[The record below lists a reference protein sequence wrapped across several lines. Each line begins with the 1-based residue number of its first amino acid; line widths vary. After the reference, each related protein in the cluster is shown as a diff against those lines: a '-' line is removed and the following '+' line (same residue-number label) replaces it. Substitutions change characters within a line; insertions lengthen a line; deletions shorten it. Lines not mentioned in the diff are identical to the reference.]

1 MENVNSSES
10 NSISVNEA
18 IDQLLPQEEAKAN
31 PEIEEVTEPVEEE
44 AQVSEATEQ
53 EEVLEEDNSDEGE
66 EVEDTTAQEDD
77 AEEVEEEVQMFTV
90 KIDGEEAEVTLEEAL
105 SGYQRERTFHK
116 RMNEVSQKSKAVEA
130 KDAETKQLRDQ
141 YAEGLQQLEQ
151 ALKVPEPNWEELRRT
166 KTNDEFASI
175 HAEYQIQQNNLA
187 KVQQQQ
193 QTIKSQQQAEQ
204 QAQYQNHL
212 KTEFDTMLDKI
223 PAWRDEKVRD
233 AERSKVISYAKSH
246 MGYSDDEI
254 AQASDHRAIVT
265 LRKAMLYDE
274 LMGGK
279 TQAKKKVKIA
289 PKMVKAGTPK
299 TKSEVVSKRNQDMVN
314 RFNKNSTIEGAIELL
329 LNKQSA

>member
-1 MENVNSSES
+1 MENVNSKES
-10 NSISVNEA
+10 GSISVNEA
-18 IDQLLPQEEAKAN
+18 IDRLLPQEEAEAN
-31 PEIEEVTEPVEEE
+31 PQEEAVNEPEEE
-44 AQVSEATEQ
+44 AQVSETTEQ
-53 EEVLEEDNSDEGE
+53 EEVLEEDISDEGE
-66 EVEDTTAQEDD
+66 EVEDTTDQEDD
-77 AEEVEEEVQMFTV
+77 DEEAEEEVQLYKV

-116 RMNEVSQKSKAVEA
+116 RMNEISQKSKAIEA
-130 KDAETKQLRDQ
+130 ESAETKRLRDE
-141 YAEGLQQLEQ
+141 YARGLQQLEQ
-151 ALKVPEPNWEELRRT
+151 ALRVPEPNWEELRRT
-166 KTNDEFASI
+166 KTNEEFASI

-193 QTIKSQQQAEQ
+193 QAIMSQQQAEA

-223 PAWRDEKVRD
+223 PTWRDEKVRE

-246 MGYSDDEI
+246 MGYTDDEI

-279 TQAKKKVKIA
+279 TQAKRKVKVA
-289 PKMVKAGTPK
+289 PKMVKAGSPK
-299 TKSEVVSKRNQDMVN
+299 TKSEVVSKRNQDMMK
-314 RFNKNSTIEGAIELL
+314 RFNNNSTIEGAVELL
-329 LNKQSA
+329 LNKSA

>member
-1 MENVNSSES
+1 MENVNSKES
-10 NSISVNEA
+10 GSISVNEA
-18 IDQLLPQEEAKAN
+18 IDRLLPQEEAEAN
-31 PEIEEVTEPVEEE
+31 PQEEAVNEPEEE
-44 AQVSEATEQ
+44 AQVSETTEQ
-53 EEVLEEDNSDEGE
+53 EEVYEEDISDEGE
-66 EVEDTTAQEDD
+66 EVEDTTDQEGDD
-77 AEEVEEEVQMFTV
+77 EEAEEEVQLYKV

-116 RMNEVSQKSKAVEA
+116 RMNEVSQKSKAIEA
-130 KDAETKQLRDQ
+130 ESAETKRLRDQ

-151 ALKVPEPNWEELRRT
+151 ALRVPEPNWEELRRT
-166 KTNDEFASI
+166 KTNEEFASI

-193 QTIKSQQQAEQ
+193 QAIRSQQQAEV

-212 KTEFDTMLDKI
+212 KSEFDTMLDKI
-223 PAWRDEKVRD
+223 PAWRDEKVRE

-246 MGYSDDEI
+246 MGYTDDEI

-279 TQAKKKVKIA
+279 TQAKKKVKTA
-289 PKMVKAGTPK
+289 PKMVKAGSPK
-299 TKSEVVSKRNQDMVN
+299 TKSEVVSKRNQDMMK
-314 RFNKNSTIEGAIELL
+314 RFNNNSTIEGAVELL
-329 LNKQSA
+329 LNKSA

>member
-1 MENVNSSES
+1 MENVNSNES

-31 PEIEEVTEPVEEE
+31 PEIEAVTEPEEE

-53 EEVLEEDNSDEGE
+53 EEVEEDNSNEGE
-66 EVEDTTAQEDD
+66 EVEDTSELEDD
-77 AEEVEEEVQMFTV
+77 AEEVEEEVQLFKV
-90 KIDGEEAEVTLEEAL
+90 KIDGEEAEVTLDEAL

-116 RMNEVSQKSKAVEA
+116 RMNEVSQKSKAIEAESVEA
-130 KDAETKQLRDQ
+130 KRVRDQ
-141 YAEGLQQLEQ
+141 YAEGLQQIEQ
-151 ALKVPEPNWEELRRT
+151 ALRVPEPNWEELRRT

-193 QTIKSQQQAEQ
+193 QIIKTQQQAEHQ
-204 QAQYQNHL
+204 EKYQNHL
-212 KTEFDTMLDKI
+212 KAEFDTMLDRI

-233 AERSKVISYAKSH
+233 AERSKVISYAKSN
-246 MGYSDDEI
+246 MGYTDDEI

-299 TKSEVVSKRNQDMVN
+299 TKSEVVSKRNQEMVN
-314 RFNKNSTIEGAIELL
+314 RFNNNSTIEGAVELL
-329 LNKQSA
+329 LNKSA

>member
-1 MENVNSSES
+1 MENVNSKES
-10 NSISVNEA
+10 GSISVNEA
-18 IDQLLPQEEAKAN
+18 IDRLLPQEEAEAN
-31 PEIEEVTEPVEEE
+31 PQEEAVNEPEEE
-44 AQVSEATEQ
+44 AQVSETTEQ
-53 EEVLEEDNSDEGE
+53 EEVLEEDISDEGE
-66 EVEDTTAQEDD
+66 EVEDTTDQEDD
-77 AEEVEEEVQMFTV
+77 GEEVEEEVQLYKV

-116 RMNEVSQKSKAVEA
+116 RMNEVSQKSKAIEA
-130 KDAETKQLRDQ
+130 ESAETKRLRDE
-141 YAEGLQQLEQ
+141 YAKGLQQLEQ
-151 ALKVPEPNWEELRRT
+151 ALRVPEPNWEELRRT
-166 KTNDEFASI
+166 KTNEEFASI

-193 QTIKSQQQAEQ
+193 QAIMSQQQAEV

-223 PAWRDEKVRD
+223 PAWRDEKVRE

-246 MGYSDDEI
+246 MGYTDDEI

-279 TQAKKKVKIA
+279 TQAKKKVKTA
-289 PKMVKAGTPK
+289 PKMVKAGSPK
-299 TKSEVVSKRNQDMVN
+299 TKSEVVSKRNQDMMK
-314 RFNKNSTIEGAIELL
+314 RFNNNSTIEGAVELL
-329 LNKQSA
+329 LNKSA

>member
-1 MENVNSSES
+1 MENVNSNES

-18 IDQLLPQEEAKAN
+18 IDQLLPLEEAKAN
-31 PEIEEVTEPVEEE
+31 PEIEAVTEPEEE

-53 EEVLEEDNSDEGE
+53 EEVEEDNSSDGE
-66 EVEDTTAQEDD
+66 EVEDTSELEDND
-77 AEEVEEEVQMFTV
+77 EQVEEEVQLFKV
-90 KIDGEEAEVTLEEAL
+90 KIDGEEAEVTLDEAL

-116 RMNEVSQKSKAVEA
+116 RMNEVSQKSKAIEAESVEA
-130 KDAETKQLRDQ
+130 KRVRDQ
-141 YAEGLQQLEQ
+141 YAEGLQQIEQ
-151 ALKVPEPNWEELRRT
+151 ALRVPEPNWEELRRT

-193 QTIKSQQQAEQ
+193 HIIKTQQQAEHQ
-204 QAQYQNHL
+204 EKYQNHL
-212 KTEFDTMLDKI
+212 KAEFDTMLDRI
-223 PAWRDEKVRD
+223 PAWRDEKIRD
-233 AERSKVISYAKSH
+233 AERSKVISYAKSN

-299 TKSEVVSKRNQDMVN
+299 TKSEVVSKRNQEMVN
-314 RFNKNSTIEGAIELL
+314 RFNNNSTIEGAVELL
-329 LNKQSA
+329 LNKSA

>member
-1 MENVNSSES
+1 MENVNSKES
-10 NSISVNEA
+10 GSISVNEA
-18 IDQLLPQEEAKAN
+18 IDRLLPQEEAEAN
-31 PEIEEVTEPVEEE
+31 PQEEAVNEPEEE
-44 AQVSEATEQ
+44 AQVSETTEQ
-53 EEVLEEDNSDEGE
+53 EEVLEEDISDEGE
-66 EVEDTTAQEDD
+66 EVEDTTDQEDD
-77 AEEVEEEVQMFTV
+77 YEEAEEEVQLYKV

-116 RMNEVSQKSKAVEA
+116 RMNEVSQKSKAIEA
-130 KDAETKQLRDQ
+130 ESAETKRLRDE
-141 YAEGLQQLEQ
+141 YARGLQQLDQ
-151 ALKVPEPNWEELRRT
+151 ALRVPEPNWEELRRT
-166 KTNDEFASI
+166 KTNEEFASI

-193 QTIKSQQQAEQ
+193 QAIMSQQQAEA

-223 PAWRDEKVRD
+223 PTWRDEKVRE

-246 MGYSDDEI
+246 MGYTDDEI

-279 TQAKKKVKIA
+279 TQAKKKVKTA
-289 PKMVKAGTPK
+289 PKMVKAGSPK
-299 TKSEVVSKRNQDMVN
+299 TKSEVVSKRNQDMMK
-314 RFNKNSTIEGAIELL
+314 RFNNNSTIEGAVELL
-329 LNKQSA
+329 LNKSA

>member
-1 MENVNSSES
+1 MENVNSKES
-10 NSISVNEA
+10 GSISVNEA
-18 IDQLLPQEEAKAN
+18 IDRLLPQEEAEAN
-31 PEIEEVTEPVEEE
+31 PQEEAVNEPEEE
-44 AQVSEATEQ
+44 AQVSETTEQ
-53 EEVLEEDNSDEGE
+53 EEVLEEDISDEGE
-66 EVEDTTAQEDD
+66 EVEDTTDQEDD
-77 AEEVEEEVQMFTV
+77 GEEVEEEVQLYKV

-116 RMNEVSQKSKAVEA
+116 RMNEVSQKSKAIEA
-130 KDAETKQLRDQ
+130 ENAETKRLRDE
-141 YAEGLQQLEQ
+141 YARGLQQLDQ
-151 ALKVPEPNWEELRRT
+151 ALRVPEPNWEELRRT
-166 KTNDEFASI
+166 KTNEEFASI

-193 QTIKSQQQAEQ
+193 QAIMSQQQAEA

-223 PAWRDEKVRD
+223 PTWRDEKVRD

-246 MGYSDDEI
+246 MGYTDDEI

-279 TQAKKKVKIA
+279 TQAKKKVKTA
-289 PKMVKAGTPK
+289 PKMVKAGSPK
-299 TKSEVVSKRNQDMVN
+299 TKSEVVSKRNQDMMK
-314 RFNKNSTIEGAIELL
+314 RFNNNSTVEGAVELL
-329 LNKQSA
+329 LNRSA

>member
-1 MENVNSSES
+1 MENVNSRES
-10 NSISVNEA
+10 GSISVNEA

-31 PEIEEVTEPVEEE
+31 PQEEAVNEPEEE
-44 AQVSEATEQ
+44 AQVSETTEQ
-53 EEVLEEDNSDEGE
+53 EEVLEEDISDEGE
-66 EVEDTTAQEDD
+66 EVEDTTDQEDD
-77 AEEVEEEVQMFTV
+77 GEEVEEEVQLYKV

-116 RMNEVSQKSKAVEA
+116 RMNEVSQKSKAIEA
-130 KDAETKQLRDQ
+130 ESAETKRLRDE
-141 YAEGLQQLEQ
+141 YARGLQQLEQ
-151 ALKVPEPNWEELRRT
+151 ALRVPEPNWEELRRT
-166 KTNDEFASI
+166 KTNEEFASI

-193 QTIKSQQQAEQ
+193 QAIMSQQQAEV

-223 PAWRDEKVRD
+223 PAWRDEKVRE
-233 AERSKVISYAKSH
+233 AERSKVISYAKSK
-246 MGYSDDEI
+246 MGYTDDEI

-279 TQAKKKVKIA
+279 TQAKKKVKTA
-289 PKMVKAGTPK
+289 PKMVKAGSPK
-299 TKSEVVSKRNQDMVN
+299 TKSEVVSKRNQDMMK
-314 RFNKNSTIEGAIELL
+314 RFNNNSTVESAVELL
-329 LNKQSA
+329 LNRSA

>member
-1 MENVNSSES
+1 MENVNSKES
-10 NSISVNEA
+10 GSISVNEA
-18 IDQLLPQEEAKAN
+18 IDRLLPQEEAEAN
-31 PEIEEVTEPVEEE
+31 PQEEAVNEPEEE
-44 AQVSEATEQ
+44 AQVSETTEQ
-53 EEVLEEDNSDEGE
+53 EEVYEEDISDEGE
-66 EVEDTTAQEDD
+66 EVEDTTDQEDD
-77 AEEVEEEVQMFTV
+77 GEEVEEEVQLYKV

-116 RMNEVSQKSKAVEA
+116 RMNEVSQKSKAIEA
-130 KDAETKQLRDQ
+130 ESAETKRLRDE
-141 YAEGLQQLEQ
+141 YAKGLQQLDQ
-151 ALKVPEPNWEELRRT
+151 ALRVPEPNWEELRRT
-166 KTNDEFASI
+166 KTNEEFASI

-193 QTIKSQQQAEQ
+193 QAIMSQQQAEV

-223 PAWRDEKVRD
+223 PAWRDEKVRE

-246 MGYSDDEI
+246 MGYTDDEI

-279 TQAKKKVKIA
+279 TQAKKKVKTA
-289 PKMVKAGTPK
+289 PKMVKAGSPK
-299 TKSEVVSKRNQDMVN
+299 TKSEVVSKRNQDMMK
-314 RFNKNSTIEGAIELL
+314 RFNNNSTVEGAVELL
-329 LNKQSA
+329 LNRSA

>member
-1 MENVNSSES
+1 MENVNSKES
-10 NSISVNEA
+10 GSISVNEA
-18 IDQLLPQEEAKAN
+18 IDRLLPQEEAEAN
-31 PEIEEVTEPVEEE
+31 PQEEAVNEPEEE
-44 AQVSEATEQ
+44 AQVSETTEQ
-53 EEVLEEDNSDEGE
+53 EEVLEEDISDEGE
-66 EVEDTTAQEDD
+66 EVEDTTDQEDD
-77 AEEVEEEVQMFTV
+77 YEEAEEEVQLYKV

-116 RMNEVSQKSKAVEA
+116 RMNEVSQKSKAIEA
-130 KDAETKQLRDQ
+130 ESAETKRLRDE
-141 YAEGLQQLEQ
+141 YAKGLQQLSQ
-151 ALKVPEPNWEELRRT
+151 ALQVPEPNWEELRRT
-166 KTNDEFASI
+166 KTNEEFASI

-193 QTIKSQQQAEQ
+193 QAIMSQQQAEV

-223 PAWRDEKVRD
+223 PAWRDEKVRE

-246 MGYSDDEI
+246 MGYTDDEI

-279 TQAKKKVKIA
+279 TQAKKKVKTA
-289 PKMVKAGTPK
+289 PKMVKAGSPK
-299 TKSEVVSKRNQDMVN
+299 TKSEVVSKRNQDMMK
-314 RFNKNSTIEGAIELL
+314 RFNNNSTVEGAVELL
-329 LNKQSA
+329 LNRSA

>member
-1 MENVNSSES
+1 MENVNSKES
-10 NSISVNEA
+10 GSISVNEA
-18 IDQLLPQEEAKAN
+18 IDRLLPQEEAEAN
-31 PEIEEVTEPVEEE
+31 PQEEAINEPEEK
-44 AQVSEATEQ
+44 AQVSETTEQ
-53 EEVLEEDNSDEGE
+53 EEVLEEDISDEGE
-66 EVEDTTAQEDD
+66 EVEDTTDQEDD
-77 AEEVEEEVQMFTV
+77 YEEAEEEVQLYKV

-116 RMNEVSQKSKAVEA
+116 RMNEVSQKSKAIEA
-130 KDAETKQLRDQ
+130 ESAETKRLRDE
-141 YAEGLQQLEQ
+141 YAKGLQQLSQ
-151 ALKVPEPNWEELRRT
+151 ALQVPEPNWEELRRT
-166 KTNDEFASI
+166 KTNEEFASI

-193 QTIKSQQQAEQ
+193 QAIMSQQQAEV

-223 PAWRDEKVRD
+223 PAWRDEKVRE

-246 MGYSDDEI
+246 MGYTDDEI

-279 TQAKKKVKIA
+279 TQAKKKVKTA
-289 PKMVKAGTPK
+289 PKMVKAGSPK
-299 TKSEVVSKRNQDMVN
+299 TKSEVVSKRNQDMMK
-314 RFNKNSTIEGAIELL
+314 RFNNNSTIEGAVELL
-329 LNKQSA
+329 LNKSA

>member
-1 MENVNSSES
+1 MENVNSNES

-18 IDQLLPQEEAKAN
+18 IDQLLPLEEAKAN
-31 PEIEEVTEPVEEE
+31 PEIEAVTEPEEE

-53 EEVLEEDNSDEGE
+53 EEVEEDNSSEGE
-66 EVEDTTAQEDD
+66 EVEDTSELEDD
-77 AEEVEEEVQMFTV
+77 DEQVEEEVQLFKV
-90 KIDGEEAEVTLEEAL
+90 KIDGEEAEVTLDEAL

-116 RMNEVSQKSKAVEA
+116 RMNEVSQKSKAIEAESVEA
-130 KDAETKQLRDQ
+130 KRVRDQ
-141 YAEGLQQLEQ
+141 YAEGLQQIEQ
-151 ALKVPEPNWEELRRT
+151 ALRVPEPNWEELRRT

-193 QTIKSQQQAEQ
+193 QIIKTQQQAEHQ
-204 QAQYQNHL
+204 EKYQNHL
-212 KTEFDTMLDKI
+212 KAEFDTMLDRI

-233 AERSKVISYAKSH
+233 AERSKVISYAKSN
-246 MGYSDDEI
+246 MGYTDDEI

-299 TKSEVVSKRNQDMVN
+299 TKSEVVSKRNQEMVN
-314 RFNKNSTIEGAIELL
+314 RFNNNSTIEGAVELL
-329 LNKQSA
+329 LNKSA

>member
-1 MENVNSSES
+1 MENVNSNES

-18 IDQLLPQEEAKAN
+18 IDQLLPLEEAKAN
-31 PEIEEVTEPVEEE
+31 PEIEAVTEPEEE

-53 EEVLEEDNSDEGE
+53 EEVEEDNSSEGE
-66 EVEDTTAQEDD
+66 EVEDTSELEDD
-77 AEEVEEEVQMFTV
+77 DEQVEEEVQLFKV
-90 KIDGEEAEVTLEEAL
+90 KIDGEEAEVTLDEAL

-116 RMNEVSQKSKAVEA
+116 RMNEVSQKSKAIEAESVEA
-130 KDAETKQLRDQ
+130 KRVRDQ
-141 YAEGLQQLEQ
+141 YAEGLQQIEQ
-151 ALKVPEPNWEELRRT
+151 ALRVPEPNWEELRRT

-187 KVQQQQ
+187 KVQHQQQ
-193 QTIKSQQQAEQ
+193 IIKTQQQAEHQ
-204 QAQYQNHL
+204 EKYQNHL
-212 KTEFDTMLDKI
+212 KAEFDTMLDRI

-233 AERSKVISYAKSH
+233 AERSKVISYAKSN
-246 MGYSDDEI
+246 MGYTDDEI

-299 TKSEVVSKRNQDMVN
+299 TKSEVVSKRNQEMVN
-314 RFNKNSTIEGAIELL
+314 RFNNNSTIEGAVELL
-329 LNKQSA
+329 LNKSA

>member
-1 MENVNSSES
+1 MENVNSKES
-10 NSISVNEA
+10 GSISVNEA
-18 IDQLLPQEEAKAN
+18 IDQLLPQMEAEAN
-31 PEIEEVTEPVEEE
+31 PEVEAVNEPEEE
-44 AQVSEATEQ
+44 AQVSVTTEQ
-53 EEVLEEDNSDEGE
+53 EEVYEEDISDEGE
-66 EVEDTTAQEDD
+66 EVEDTTDQEDD
-77 AEEVEEEVQMFTV
+77 YEEAEEEVQLYKV

-116 RMNEVSQKSKAVEA
+116 RMNEVSQKSKAIEA
-130 KDAETKQLRDQ
+130 ESAETKQLRDQ

-151 ALKVPEPNWEELRRT
+151 ALRVPEPNWEELRRT
-166 KTNDEFASI
+166 KTNEEFASI

-193 QTIKSQQQAEQ
+193 QAIRSQQQAEV

-223 PAWRDEKVRD
+223 PAWRDEKVRE

-279 TQAKKKVKIA
+279 TQAKKKVKTA
-289 PKMVKAGTPK
+289 PKMVKAGSPK
-299 TKSEVVSKRNQDMVN
+299 TKSEVVSKRNQDMMK
-314 RFNKNSTIEGAIELL
+314 RFNNNSTIEGAVELL
-329 LNKQSA
+329 LNKSA

>member
-1 MENVNSSES
+1 MENVNSKES
-10 NSISVNEA
+10 GSISVNEA
-18 IDQLLPQEEAKAN
+18 IDRLLPQEEAEAN
-31 PEIEEVTEPVEEE
+31 PQDEAVNEPEEE
-44 AQVSEATEQ
+44 AQVSETTEQ
-53 EEVLEEDNSDEGE
+53 EEVLEEDISDEGE
-66 EVEDTTAQEDD
+66 EVEDTTDQEDD
-77 AEEVEEEVQMFTV
+77 GEEVEEEVQLYKV

-116 RMNEVSQKSKAVEA
+116 RMNEVSQKSKAIEA
-130 KDAETKQLRDQ
+130 ESAETKRLRDE
-141 YAEGLQQLEQ
+141 YAKGLQQLDQ
-151 ALKVPEPNWEELRRT
+151 ALRVPEPNWEELRRT
-166 KTNDEFASI
+166 KTNEEFASI

-193 QTIKSQQQAEQ
+193 QAIMSQQQAEV

-223 PAWRDEKVRD
+223 PTWRDEKVRE

-246 MGYSDDEI
+246 MGYTDDEI

-279 TQAKKKVKIA
+279 TQAKKKVKTA
-289 PKMVKAGTPK
+289 PKMVKAGSPK
-299 TKSEVVSKRNQDMVN
+299 TKSEVVSKRNQDMMK
-314 RFNKNSTIEGAIELL
+314 RFNNNSTIEGAVELL
-329 LNKQSA
+329 LNKSA

>member
-1 MENVNSSES
+1 MENVNSRES
-10 NSISVNEA
+10 GSISVNEA

-31 PEIEEVTEPVEEE
+31 PQEEAVTEPEEE
-44 AQVSEATEQ
+44 AQVSETTEQ
-53 EEVLEEDNSDEGE
+53 EEVLEEDISDEGE
-66 EVEDTTAQEDD
+66 EVEDTTDQEDD
-77 AEEVEEEVQMFTV
+77 GEEVEEEVQLYKV

-116 RMNEVSQKSKAVEA
+116 RMNEVSQKSKAIEA
-130 KDAETKQLRDQ
+130 ESAETKRLRDE
-141 YAEGLQQLEQ
+141 YARGLQQLEQ
-151 ALKVPEPNWEELRRT
+151 ALRVPEPNWEELRRT
-166 KTNDEFASI
+166 KTNEEFASI

-193 QTIKSQQQAEQ
+193 QAIMSQQQAEV

-223 PAWRDEKVRD
+223 PAWRDEKVRE
-233 AERSKVISYAKSH
+233 AERSKVISYAKSK
-246 MGYSDDEI
+246 MGYTDDEI

-279 TQAKKKVKIA
+279 TQAKKKVKTA
-289 PKMVKAGTPK
+289 PKMVKAGSPK
-299 TKSEVVSKRNQDMVN
+299 TKSEVVSKRNQDMMK
-314 RFNKNSTIEGAIELL
+314 RFNNNSTVESAVELL
-329 LNKQSA
+329 LNRSA

>member
-1 MENVNSSES
+1 MENVNSRES
-10 NSISVNEA
+10 GSISVNEA
-18 IDQLLPQEEAKAN
+18 IDRLLPQEEAEAN
-31 PEIEEVTEPVEEE
+31 PQEEAVNEPEEE
-44 AQVSEATEQ
+44 AQVSETTEQ
-53 EEVLEEDNSDEGE
+53 EEVLEEDISDEGE
-66 EVEDTTAQEDD
+66 EVEDTTDQEDD
-77 AEEVEEEVQMFTV
+77 DEEVEEEVQLYKV

-116 RMNEVSQKSKAVEA
+116 RMNEVSQKSKAIEA
-130 KDAETKQLRDQ
+130 ESAETKRLRDQ

-151 ALKVPEPNWEELRRT
+151 ALQVPEPNWEELRRT
-166 KTNDEFASI
+166 KTNEEFASI

-193 QTIKSQQQAEQ
+193 QAIKAQQQAEV

-212 KTEFDTMLDKI
+212 KAEFDTMLDKI
-223 PAWRDEKVRD
+223 PAWRDEKVRE

-246 MGYSDDEI
+246 MGYTDEEI

-279 TQAKKKVKIA
+279 TQAKKKVKTA
-289 PKMVKAGTPK
+289 PKMVKAGSPK
-299 TKSEVVSKRNQDMVN
+299 TKSEVVSKRNQDMMK
-314 RFNKNSTIEGAIELL
+314 RFNNNSTVESAVELL
-329 LNKQSA
+329 LNRSA

>member
-1 MENVNSSES
+1 MENVNSRES
-10 NSISVNEA
+10 GSISVNEA
-18 IDQLLPQEEAKAN
+18 IDRLLPQEEAEAN
-31 PEIEEVTEPVEEE
+31 PQEEAVNEPEEE
-44 AQVSEATEQ
+44 AQVSETTEQ
-53 EEVLEEDNSDEGE
+53 EEVYEEDISDEGE
-66 EVEDTTAQEDD
+66 EVEDTTDQEDD
-77 AEEVEEEVQMFTV
+77 NEEAEEEVQLYKV

-116 RMNEVSQKSKAVEA
+116 RMNEVSQKSKAIEA
-130 KDAETKQLRDQ
+130 ESAETKRLRDQ

-151 ALKVPEPNWEELRRT
+151 ALRVPEPNWEELRRT
-166 KTNDEFASI
+166 KTNEEFASI

-193 QTIKSQQQAEQ
+193 QAIRSQQQAEV

-212 KTEFDTMLDKI
+212 KAEFDTMLDKI
-223 PAWRDEKVRD
+223 PAWRDEKVRE

-246 MGYSDDEI
+246 MGYTDDEI

-279 TQAKKKVKIA
+279 TQAKKKVKTA
-289 PKMVKAGTPK
+289 PKMVKAGSPK
-299 TKSEVVSKRNQDMVN
+299 TKSEVVSKRNQDMMK
-314 RFNKNSTIEGAIELL
+314 RFNNNSTVESAVELL
-329 LNKQSA
+329 LNRSA

>member
-1 MENVNSSES
+1 MENVNSNES

-31 PEIEEVTEPVEEE
+31 PEIEAVTEPEEE

-53 EEVLEEDNSDEGE
+53 EEVEEDISEEGE
-66 EVEDTTAQEDD
+66 EVEDTSELEDD
-77 AEEVEEEVQMFTV
+77 DEQVEEEVQLFKV
-90 KIDGEEAEVTLEEAL
+90 KIDGEEAEVTLDEAL

-116 RMNEVSQKSKAVEA
+116 RMNEVSQKSKAIEAESVEA
-130 KDAETKQLRDQ
+130 KRVRDQ
-141 YAEGLQQLEQ
+141 YAEGLQQIEQ
-151 ALKVPEPNWEELRRT
+151 ALRVPEPNWEELRRT

-193 QTIKSQQQAEQ
+193 QIIKTQQQAEHQ
-204 QAQYQNHL
+204 EKYQNHL
-212 KTEFDTMLDKI
+212 KAEFDTMLDRI

-233 AERSKVISYAKSH
+233 AERSKVISYAKSN
-246 MGYSDDEI
+246 MGYTDDEI

-299 TKSEVVSKRNQDMVN
+299 TKSEVVSKRNQEMVN
-314 RFNKNSTIEGAIELL
+314 RFNNNSTIEGAVELL
-329 LNKQSA
+329 LNKSA

>member
-1 MENVNSSES
+1 MENVNSRES
-10 NSISVNEA
+10 GSISVNEA

-31 PEIEEVTEPVEEE
+31 PQEEAVNEPEEEV
-44 AQVSEATEQ
+44 QVSETTEQ
-53 EEVLEEDNSDEGE
+53 EEVLEEDISDEGE
-66 EVEDTTAQEDD
+66 EVEDTTDQEDD
-77 AEEVEEEVQMFTV
+77 GEEVEEEVQLYKV

-116 RMNEVSQKSKAVEA
+116 RMNEVSQKSKAIEA
-130 KDAETKQLRDQ
+130 ESAETKRLRDE
-141 YAEGLQQLEQ
+141 YAKGLQQLEQ
-151 ALKVPEPNWEELRRT
+151 ALRVPEPNWEELRRT
-166 KTNDEFASI
+166 KTNEEFASI

-193 QTIKSQQQAEQ
+193 QAIMSQQQAEV

-223 PAWRDEKVRD
+223 PAWRDEKVRE
-233 AERSKVISYAKSH
+233 AERSKVISYAKSK
-246 MGYSDDEI
+246 MGYTDDEI

-279 TQAKKKVKIA
+279 TQAKRKVKTA
-289 PKMVKAGTPK
+289 PKMVKAGSPK
-299 TKSEVVSKRNQDMVN
+299 TKSEVVSKRNQDMMK
-314 RFNKNSTIEGAIELL
+314 RFNNNSTVESAVELL
-329 LNKQSA
+329 LNRSA

>member
-1 MENVNSSES
+1 MENVNSRES
-10 NSISVNEA
+10 GSISVNEA

-31 PEIEEVTEPVEEE
+31 PQEEAVTEPEEE
-44 AQVSEATEQ
+44 AQVSETTEQ
-53 EEVLEEDNSDEGE
+53 EEVLEEDISDEGE
-66 EVEDTTAQEDD
+66 EVEDTTDQEDD
-77 AEEVEEEVQMFTV
+77 GEEVEEEVQLYKV

-116 RMNEVSQKSKAVEA
+116 RMNEVSQKSKAIEA
-130 KDAETKQLRDQ
+130 ESAETKRLRDQ

-151 ALKVPEPNWEELRRT
+151 ALRVPEPNWEELRRT
-166 KTNDEFASI
+166 KTNEEFASI

-193 QTIKSQQQAEQ
+193 QAIRSQQQAEV

-212 KTEFDTMLDKI
+212 KDEFDTMLDKI
-223 PAWRDEKVRD
+223 PAWRDEKVRE

-246 MGYSDDEI
+246 MGYTDDEI
-254 AQASDHRAIVT
+254 AQASAHRAIVT

-279 TQAKKKVKIA
+279 TQAKKKVKTA
-289 PKMVKAGTPK
+289 PKMVKAGSPK
-299 TKSEVVSKRNQDMVN
+299 TKSEVVSKRNQDMMK
-314 RFNKNSTIEGAIELL
+314 RFNNNSTVESAVELL
-329 LNKQSA
+329 LNRSA

>member
-1 MENVNSSES
+1 MENVNSKES
-10 NSISVNEA
+10 GSISVNEA
-18 IDQLLPQEEAKAN
+18 IDRLLPQEEAEAN
-31 PEIEEVTEPVEEE
+31 PQEEAVTEPEEE
-44 AQVSEATEQ
+44 AQVSETTEQ
-53 EEVLEEDNSDEGE
+53 EEVLEEDISDEGE
-66 EVEDTTAQEDD
+66 EVEDTTDQEDD
-77 AEEVEEEVQMFTV
+77 GEEAEEEVQLYKV

-116 RMNEVSQKSKAVEA
+116 RMNEVSQKSKAIEA
-130 KDAETKQLRDQ
+130 ESAETKRLRDQ

-151 ALKVPEPNWEELRRT
+151 ALRVPEPNWEELRRT
-166 KTNDEFASI
+166 KTNEEFASI

-193 QTIKSQQQAEQ
+193 QAIMSQQQAEA

-223 PAWRDEKVRD
+223 PTWRDEKVRE

-246 MGYSDDEI
+246 MGYTDDEI

-279 TQAKKKVKIA
+279 TQAKKKVKTA
-289 PKMVKAGTPK
+289 PKMVKAGSPK
-299 TKSEVVSKRNQDMVN
+299 TKSEVVSKRNQDMMK
-314 RFNKNSTIEGAIELL
+314 RFNNNSTVEGAVELL
-329 LNKQSA
+329 LNRSA

>member
-1 MENVNSSES
+1 MENVNSRES
-10 NSISVNEA
+10 GSISVNEA
-18 IDQLLPQEEAKAN
+18 IDQLLPQEEAEAN
-31 PEIEEVTEPVEEE
+31 PQEEAVTEPEEE
-44 AQVSEATEQ
+44 AQVSETTEQ
-53 EEVLEEDNSDEGE
+53 EEVLEEDISDEGE
-66 EVEDTTAQEDD
+66 EVEDTTDQEDD
-77 AEEVEEEVQMFTV
+77 GEEVEEEVQLYKV

-116 RMNEVSQKSKAVEA
+116 RMNEVSQKSKAIEA
-130 KDAETKQLRDQ
+130 ESAETKRLRDE
-141 YAEGLQQLEQ
+141 YAKGLQQLEQ
-151 ALKVPEPNWEELRRT
+151 ALQVPEPNWEELRRT
-166 KTNDEFASI
+166 KTNEEFASI

-193 QTIKSQQQAEQ
+193 QAIMSQQQAEV

-223 PAWRDEKVRD
+223 PTWRDEKVRE

-246 MGYSDDEI
+246 MGYTDDEI

-279 TQAKKKVKIA
+279 TQAKKKVKTA
-289 PKMVKAGTPK
+289 PKMVKAGSPK
-299 TKSEVVSKRNQDMVN
+299 TKSEVVSKRNQDMMK
-314 RFNKNSTIEGAIELL
+314 RFNNNSTVESAVELL
-329 LNKQSA
+329 LNRSA

>member
-1 MENVNSSES
+1 MENVNSKES
-10 NSISVNEA
+10 GSISVNEA
-18 IDQLLPQEEAKAN
+18 IDRLLPQEEAEAN
-31 PEIEEVTEPVEEE
+31 PQEEAVTEPEEE
-44 AQVSEATEQ
+44 AQVSETTEQ
-53 EEVLEEDNSDEGE
+53 EEVLEEDISDEGE
-66 EVEDTTAQEDD
+66 EVEDTTDQEDD
-77 AEEVEEEVQMFTV
+77 GEEVEEEVQLYKV

-116 RMNEVSQKSKAVEA
+116 RMNEVSQKSKAIEA
-130 KDAETKQLRDQ
+130 ESAETKRLRDE
-141 YAEGLQQLEQ
+141 YAKGLQQLEQ
-151 ALKVPEPNWEELRRT
+151 ALQVPEPNWEELRRT
-166 KTNDEFASI
+166 KTNEEFASI

-193 QTIKSQQQAEQ
+193 QAIMSQQQAEV

-223 PAWRDEKVRD
+223 PTWRDEKVRE

-246 MGYSDDEI
+246 MGYTDDEI

-279 TQAKKKVKIA
+279 TQAKKKVKTA
-289 PKMVKAGTPK
+289 PKMVKAGSPK
-299 TKSEVVSKRNQDMVN
+299 TKSEVVSKRNQDMMK
-314 RFNKNSTIEGAIELL
+314 RFNNNSTVESAVELL
-329 LNKQSA
+329 LNRSA